1 MHSQKNE
8 YSILGITLTLLK
20 ANSLSCYEADAA
32 GVMLQCT

>member
-8 YSILGITLTLLK
+8 YSVLGITLTLLK
-20 ANSLSCYEADAA
+20 ANSLLCYEADAA